1 MQTVED
7 YLSFLHTKG
16 FKLSEE
22 AQGFIMFGQGYT
34 GASDG
39 IVNAAIEATIK
50 HQLQFDG
57 SYFVAL
63 LERLKEEEITD
74 KKRRLLCGS
83 YKRNFTQPALFV
95 LEGNSTKT
103 MPRKIH
109 RHPIIAE
116 IERCSFATRTPV
128 KTQNGLHCE
137 NNGYSRWRCMFCAD
151 VWMKKQ
157 WMLRIGKLE
166 IAQIKGRIRP

>member
-74 KKRRLLCGS
+74 KKRR
-83 YKRNFTQPALFV
+83 
-95 LEGNSTKT
+95 EGFY
-103 MPRKIH
+103 
-109 RHPIIAE
+109 AE
-116 IERCSFATRTPV
+116 VTSIT
-128 KTQNGLHCE
+128 
-137 NNGYSRWRCMFCAD
+137 SRSLRFFFCF
-151 VWMKKQ
+151 
-157 WMLRIGKLE
+157 R
-166 IAQIKGRIRP
+166 R

>member
-74 KKRRLLCGS
+74 KKALRLLCGS
-83 YKRNFTQPALFV
+83 YKRNFTHLRFFF
-95 LEGNSTKT
+95 LEGNSTKI

-116 IERCSFATRTPV
+116 IESCSFATRTLVNAAKRAP
-128 KTQNGLHCE
+128 
-137 NNGYSRWRCMFCAD
+137 
-151 VWMKKQ
+151 
-157 WMLRIGKLE
+157 LRK
-166 IAQIKGRIRP
+166 

>member
-1 MQTVED
+1 MIGKGQFFELGGNSMQTVQD

-63 LERLKEEEITD
+63 LERLKEERITD
-74 KKRRLLCGS
+74 KKS
-83 YKRNFTQPALFV
+83 AKAF
-95 LEGNSTKT
+95 
-103 MPRKIH
+103 MRKLQ
-109 RHPIIAE
+109 A
-116 IERCSFATRTPV
+116 
-128 KTQNGLHCE
+128 
-137 NNGYSRWRCMFCAD
+137 
-151 VWMKKQ
+151 
-157 WMLRIGKLE
+157 
-166 IAQIKGRIRP
+166 

>member
-39 IVNAAIEATIK
+39 IVNVAIEATIK

-74 KKRRLLCGS
+74 KKALRLLCGS
-83 YKRNFTQPALFV
+83 YKRNFTQPALLFLFWKV
-95 LEGNSTKT
+95 IQQKPYL
-103 MPRKIH
+103 
-109 RHPIIAE
+109 
-116 IERCSFATRTPV
+116 
-128 KTQNGLHCE
+128 
-137 NNGYSRWRCMFCAD
+137 
-151 VWMKKQ
+151 
-157 WMLRIGKLE
+157 GKY
-166 IAQIKGRIRP
+166 IDIQ

>member
-74 KKRRLLCGS
+74 KKALRLLCGS
-83 YKRNFTQPALFV
+83 YKRNFTRPAL
-95 LEGNSTKT
+95 L
-103 MPRKIH
+103 
-109 RHPIIAE
+109 
-116 IERCSFATRTPV
+116 
-128 KTQNGLHCE
+128 
-137 NNGYSRWRCMFCAD
+137 FCF
-151 VWMKKQ
+151 
-157 WMLRIGKLE
+157 
-166 IAQIKGRIRP
+166 GR